1 MILAAATDSLLVSPV
16 AYNPE
21 ASKFPIIYLFGTM
34 LGFLFLA
41 VQSEAGKLFCPNMDS
56 GNKRHPL

>member
-21 ASKFPIIYLFGTM
+21 ASKFPIFTCLEKM

-41 VQSEAGKLFCPNMDS
+41 AQSEARKSFCPNMDS
-56 GNKRHPL
+56 EN